1 MTVILE
7 PLELNK
13 EFNQLASN
21 DQIEKTVQAL
31 EAHGMSTIVFETGNA
46 AREYVL
52 TLIPSGAEVYNPP
65 SRTLEEIGLTAD
77 IESAI
82 SFQPVR
88 VRLHSLDRTTQQP
101 EIRKL
106 ISSPD

>member
-21 DQIEKTVQAL
+21 NQIEKTVQAL
-31 EAHGMSTIVFETGNA
+31 EANGISTMIFETGNA
-46 AREYVL
+46 AREYAL

-65 SRTLEEIGLTAD
+65 SRTLDEIGLTAD
-77 IESAI
+77 IESSI
-82 SFQPVR
+82 NFQSVR
-88 VRLHSLDRTTQQP
+88 SRLHALDHATQQP
-101 EIRKL
+101 EIRRL
-106 ISSPD
+106 IS